1 MFTLLFVFCMFGV
14 FGKLF
19 CFGLMAAWG
28 ISKFVLYIVETE
40 SDIIRVMFYQREREP
55 EGFIY
60 KVDLS
65 GL

>member
-1 MFTLLFVFCMFGV
+1 MDFTPDYSNIEYFPWYM
-14 FGKLF
+14 
-19 CFGLMAAWG
+19 
-28 ISKFVLYIVETE
+28 
-40 SDIIRVMFYQREREP
+40 VMFYQREREP